1 MVPTLLSNEHGR
13 VLSGSLNWKLYLWL
27 PRGMMGTPPSTSF
40 LSVDNSLHK
49 HIMIFYIHKIF
60 YCVVNLTEADFNGCF
75 QKVFFGMY
83 ICMYRYNILGLFFK
97 IRCILFVYCIFVIGW
112 WYLRNLQKLSNC
124 EF

>member
-40 LSVDNSLHK
+40 LSVDNSLHNY
-49 HIMIFYIHKIF
+49 IMILYIHKILC
-60 YCVVNLTEADFNGCF
+60 CVIKLMEAIFHGVL
-75 QKVFFGMY
+75 KVSL
-83 ICMYRYNILGLFFK
+83 R
-97 IRCILFVYCIFVIGW
+97 CIFVCTCIIYEDCFSKFVVCCLFVGE
-112 WYLRNLQKLSNC
+112 WYLRNPRKLSHR